1 MRAEYTRS
9 IEPACALAAETLN
22 LERTHNAEWGVRSAE
37 WSWLANGL
45 AFAENVELVFARF

>member
-1 MRAEYTRS
+1 MLDEYTRT
-9 IEPACALAAETLN
+9 IGPAHSLAAETLN